1 MSAPTIR
8 NPLVFVPLGL
18 GLGALAMVLVHAAV
32 FGVVRQADEG
42 TAARIFQL
50 LLVVQAG
57 VMAAFAARWLPR
69 SPRATL
75 RWLALQAAFGALA
88 VATVVFLER

>member
-8 NPLVFVPLGL
+8 SPLVFVPLGL

-50 LLVVQAG
+50 LRSPAQPAI
-57 VMAAFAARWLPR
+57 AARTNGR
-69 SPRATL
+69 
-75 RWLALQAAFGALA
+75 
-88 VATVVFLER
+88 